1 MYHSTGGAV
10 YYQAAVLSKL
20 GADVTAIITL
30 SEGDEDFLNAF
41 PSDVNLIPLFFDKT
55 MEFENIYPT
64 MILTTGF
71 RRQMCQKILL
81 NPKTFPEI
89 LEATMGFFYAHCHL
103 RISLLKTIEH
113 ISRYNVPIYLGAQGY
128 LRQLKD
134 HKVILKPWDNFQK
147 FLRYI
152 QMVFIDEVEA
162 KLIMAKGSHEL
173 NMIGNELAH
182 FGLDEVIITAEIYR
196 CFDLLI
202 HIRAYI

>member
-1 MYHSTGGAV
+1 
-10 YYQAAVLSKL
+10 
-20 GADVTAIITL
+20 
-30 SEGDEDFLNAF
+30 
-41 PSDVNLIPLFFDKT
+41 

-89 LEATMGFFYAHCHL
+89 LEATMRFFLCPL
-103 RISLLKTIEH
+103 SPSDIPIETIEH

-182 FGLDEVIITAEIYR
+182 FGLDEVIITAEI
-196 CFDLLI
+196 
-202 HIRAYI
+202 

>member
-1 MYHSTGGAV
+1 MPKNPVEPKNIPGDIGSYDG
-10 YYQAAVLSKL
+10 VLL
-20 GADVTAIITL
+20 CPL
-30 SEGDEDFLNAF
+30 S
-41 PSDVNLIPLFFDKT
+41 PSDIPI
-55 MEFENIYPT
+55 E
-64 MILTTGF
+64 
-71 RRQMCQKILL
+71 
-81 NPKTFPEI
+81 
-89 LEATMGFFYAHCHL
+89 
-103 RISLLKTIEH
+103 TIEH